1 MGIRQAASLHADPEG
16 KNRRCFAGR
25 ANAAGSRGPCRQ
37 SGRGVF
43 LGSFS
48 AAAPAAARALVGEAL
63 RAAGRRSRQVRRRVR
78 SVSAGDSQRLPDL
91 RAGNRHAQG
100 QPHPAGHPHQQQQP
114 RDVRRAQAPLFA
126 SVHRFSG
133 FAAGNGDHQT
143 QGSRRRRAARRRSRA
158 FAALAAQA
166 RFEKDS
172 KHQRDPRLGARA
184 HLAQRQGARSR
195 AGRRDAFDRDEV
207 RSRHSQGAP
216 GAQSVPGREAGA
228 GSRRRRKRPPA
239 LGVPVM
245 EERLIEFAGVLR
257 RNGIRVSLSEN
268 MDTFRALELVGI
280 TDPLLFR
287 HTLRTTLVKRAG
299 DVKPFEELFDYFF
312 FGIGQA
318 LDAIDRRIM
327 EELGLSPEQF
337 QEMLEQIQR
346 LLKEMEGDLSALTRA
361 LLNNNRA
368 ELERQLREAMQQE
381 MEQGTPDS
389 FRLTPY
395 TRMSARLQLDRVQSE
410 LERFRG
416 MLQMLSENGEDLQNV
431 MRYLDERMRDLNRLL
446 REIIQ
451 QEQRKKGLEPRDS
464 SQRSA
469 LGDKS
474 FAFYTEDDIR
484 RMNDAVARLAQ
495 RLKNRLSVRRK
506 KAARGR
512 FNVKDT
518 LRKNLQYGGVPFH
531 IQLDRRKK
539 TKPQVMVLCD
549 ISA

>member
-1 MGIRQAASLHADPEG
+1 
-16 KNRRCFAGR
+16 
-25 ANAAGSRGPCRQ
+25 
-37 SGRGVF
+37 
-43 LGSFS
+43 
-48 AAAPAAARALVGEAL
+48 
-63 RAAGRRSRQVRRRVR
+63 
-78 SVSAGDSQRLPDL
+78 
-91 RAGNRHAQG
+91 
-100 QPHPAGHPHQQQQP
+100 
-114 RDVRRAQAPLFA
+114 
-126 SVHRFSG
+126 
-133 FAAGNGDHQT
+133 
-143 QGSRRRRAARRRSRA
+143 
-158 FAALAAQA
+158 
-166 RFEKDS
+166 
-172 KHQRDPRLGARA
+172 
-184 HLAQRQGARSR
+184 
-195 AGRRDAFDRDEV
+195 
-207 RSRHSQGAP
+207 
-216 GAQSVPGREAGA
+216 
-228 GSRRRRKRPPA
+228 
-239 LGVPVM
+239 M
-245 EERLIEFAGVLR
+245 EDRLIEFASVLR
-257 RNGIRVSLSEN
+257 CNGIRVSLSEN

-280 TDPLLFR
+280 ADPVLFR

-312 FGIGQA
+312 LGIGQA

-327 EELGLSPEQF
+327 DELGLSPEQF

-381 MEQGTPDS
+381 MEQGTADN

-395 TRMSARLQLDRVQSE
+395 TRMTARLQLDRVQSE
-410 LERFRG
+410 IERFKG
-416 MLQMLSENGEDLQNV
+416 MLQMLGENGEDLQNV

-451 QEQRKKGLEPRDS
+451 QEQRKKGLEPRDF
-464 SQRSA
+464 SQRSTLA
-469 LGDKS
+469 DKS

-549 ISA
+549 ISDSVLNASRFMLQFVYSVQDLYSKVRSFVFVAEIGEVTKLFEEHDIQTAVEAALKGDVIDVFSHSNFGRAFEQFYKNFFPAVNAKTTVLIIGDGRNNYNRPSDWVLREIRQKAKQLIWLNPESRMTWGIGDSEMPRYAPHCHVAEECRSINQLYKIVDLIVP

>member
-1 MGIRQAASLHADPEG
+1 
-16 KNRRCFAGR
+16 
-25 ANAAGSRGPCRQ
+25 
-37 SGRGVF
+37 
-43 LGSFS
+43 
-48 AAAPAAARALVGEAL
+48 
-63 RAAGRRSRQVRRRVR
+63 
-78 SVSAGDSQRLPDL
+78 
-91 RAGNRHAQG
+91 
-100 QPHPAGHPHQQQQP
+100 
-114 RDVRRAQAPLFA
+114 
-126 SVHRFSG
+126 
-133 FAAGNGDHQT
+133 
-143 QGSRRRRAARRRSRA
+143 
-158 FAALAAQA
+158 
-166 RFEKDS
+166 
-172 KHQRDPRLGARA
+172 
-184 HLAQRQGARSR
+184 
-195 AGRRDAFDRDEV
+195 
-207 RSRHSQGAP
+207 
-216 GAQSVPGREAGA
+216 
-228 GSRRRRKRPPA
+228 
-239 LGVPVM
+239 M
-245 EERLIEFAGVLR
+245 EERLIEFASVLR

-268 MDTFRALELVGI
+268 MDTFRALELIGI
-280 TDPLLFR
+280 GDPVLFR

-312 FGIGQA
+312 LGIGQA

-327 EELGLSPEQF
+327 DELGLSPEQF

-381 MEQGTPDS
+381 MEQGTADN

-395 TRMSARLQLDRVQSE
+395 TRMTARLQLDRVQSE
-410 LERFRG
+410 IERFKG
-416 MLQMLSENGEDLQNV
+416 MLQMLGENGEDLQNV
-431 MRYLDERMRDLNRLL
+431 LRYLDERMRDLNRLL

-451 QEQRKKGLEPRDS
+451 QEQRKKGIEPRDF

-469 LGDKS
+469 LADKS

-512 FNVKDT
+512 FNVKNT

-549 ISA
+549 ISDSVLNASRFMLQFVYSVQDLYSKVRSFVFVAEIGEVTKLFEEHDIQTAVEAALKGDVIDVFSHSNFGRAFEQFYKNFFSAVNAKTTVLIIGDGRNNYNRPSDWVLREVRQKAKQLIWLNPESRMTWGIGDSEMPRYAPHCHVAEECRSINQLYKIVDLIVP